1 MFNIL
6 GKTSSEALTVLKSV
20 LPFGFYRRNSVSHQ
34 VGNLAAL
41 VATSKKVVVF
51 GGEHHKIEDPSPLTL
66 FVLGIFLLRVPR
78 YEEIIDQLQNLIF
91 FQLSLP
97 NY

>member
-1 MFNIL
+1 MLIGEIFYLKSYSIVFNIL

-20 LPFGFYRRNSVSHQ
+20 HPFGFYRRNSVSHQ

-66 FVLGIFLLRVPR
+66 FVLGIFFAESTQIRR
-78 YEEIIDQLQNLIF
+78 N
-91 FQLSLP
+91 
-97 NY
+97 N